1 MKKIA
6 IVGGAGFIGS
16 NTAKHLVK
24 LGHDVTIIDIKC
36 KPIKNTEYIFGDA
49 RDYTSIMYALGTK
62 KFDHVFMLT
71 AISDSE
77 ENTRNPLCAIDTNIM
92 ALTNVLEAMSNLKL
106 PHIVFSS
113 TVWVYSTSTDINVD
127 ETTDLN
133 INRSEHIYTTS
144 KITCESII
152 KNYCAIRDIKYTI
165 FRYGIAYGPECH
177 PESVINKFLHRALT
191 DKPLT
196 IIGSGQAYRNFLHVE
211 DHAAGNAAALKPVAE
226 NQTFNLEGPEQISI
240 RGVADRIKYLLAN
253 IKDVP
258 ITYTDDR
265 HGDYTGKIVSN
276 KKSKDVLGW
285 EPTITFEEGT
295 SKMCDYMINKYI

>member
-6 IVGGAGFIGS
+6 IIGGAGFIGS
-16 NTAKHLVK
+16 HTAKHLVS

-36 KPIKNTEYIFGDA
+36 KPIENTEYIFGDA

-62 KFDHVFMLT
+62 KFDHVYMLA

-77 ENTRNPLCAIDTNIM
+77 ENTRNPLCAVNTNVM

-113 TVWVYSTSTDINVD
+113 TVWVYSTSTEINVD

-165 FRYGIAYGPECH
+165 LRYGIAYGPDCH
-177 PESVINKFLHRALT
+177 PEAVIYKFLNRALT
-191 DKPLT
+191 DQPLS
-196 IIGSGQAYRNFLHVE
+196 IIGSGHAYRNFLNVE
-211 DHAAGNAAALKPVAE
+211 DHAAGNAAVLTPSAE
-226 NQTFNLEGPEQISI
+226 NQIFNLEGPEQISI
-240 RGVADRIKYLLAN
+240 RGVADRIKYLLKD
-253 IKDVP
+253 IKDVS
-258 ITYTDDR
+258 ITYTEDR

-276 KKSKDVLGW
+276 KKSQDILGW
-285 EPTITFEEGT
+285 SPKITFDIGT
-295 SKMCDYMINKYI
+295 SKMCDYMINKLL